1 MPLSRLFA
9 DDIRALRGEAE
20 KPAAGSERE
29 RIGRLAE
36 RAARSSLPVLIEGEP
51 GSGAPALARAIH
63 DCGERRERAFVR
75 HHAGEAAGRHRPQ
88 TRLPGAFRDAHGGT
102 LFIDDVE
109 RLDADDQSE
118 LLAFLHRQDGTR
130 AMRRHDVRI
139 IAAGFD
145 IAGSVRAGR
154 FREDLFYALQALPI
168 SLRPLR
174 AQPEAIAD
182 WAERFVRRFAVDEGK
197 RIGGLSAEAGALLA
211 RYSWPGNLRQL
222 ENAVYRSVILAEGL
236 FLTPTE
242 FPQIASHLQGRRIE
256 IPPLPVKQI
265 PAPQRLA
272 AGERAAG
279 RDPYSLSL
287 VDDAGDMFTLADL
300 EAQAIRFAL
309 AHYRGRMSAISRHL
323 GIGRSTLYRKLKE
336 LGLDDEAA

>member
-1 MPLSRLFA
+1 MPLPRLFA

-20 KPAAGSERE
+20 RPAAGSERE

-63 DCGERRERAFVR
+63 DCGERRERSFVR
-75 HHAGEAAGRHRPQ
+75 LHAGEALVQGLPP
-88 TRLPGAFRDAHGGT
+88 RLPAALKEAPGGT

-109 RLDADDQSE
+109 RLGADDQSE
-118 LLAFLHRQDGTR
+118 LLAFLHRQDGAR
-130 AMRRHDVRI
+130 SPRRHDIRI
-139 IAAGFD
+139 VAAGLD
-145 IAGSVRAGR
+145 IAGSVRAGH

-168 SLRPLR
+168 SVRPLR
-174 AQPEAIAD
+174 AQREAIAD
-182 WAERFVRRFAVDEGK
+182 WAHRFVRRFAADEGK
-197 RIGGLSAEAGALLA
+197 RIRGLSAEAAGLLA
-211 RYSWPGNLRQL
+211 RYDWPGNLRQL
-222 ENAVYRSVILAEGL
+222 ENAVYRAVILAEGP

-256 IPPLPVKQI
+256 IPPLPIAQ
-265 PAPQRLA
+265 APVPQTA
-272 AGERAAG
+272 YASERIAR
-279 RDPYSLSL
+279 RDPNALPL

-336 LGLDDEAA
+336 LGLFDEAA